1 MNAYTPVDKA
11 ALSYLEW
18 KIVEMAREDGPRSFN
33 PDGLV
38 ARVIRVIG
46 IKVPNGLANERL
58 EALRRFSVR
67 AWFWDLIR
75 SNDMQAFFAAGFSR
89 HHALE
94 IISRVSMARGFTPT
108 IENGSTPKESRSQHS
123 NCRCG

>member
-1 MNAYTPVDKA
+1 MNAFTSVDKG

-18 KIVEMAREDGPRSFN
+18 KIVEMAHEDGPRSFS
-33 PDGLV
+33 PDGLG

-46 IKVPNGLANERL
+46 FKVPNGLANERL

-75 SNDMQAFFAAGFSR
+75 SSDMKAFFDAGFSR
-89 HHALE
+89 RHALE
-94 IISRVSMARGFTPT
+94 IISRVSMSRGFTPT
-108 IENGSTPKESRSQHS
+108 IENDSIPSAPRGQQSK
-123 NCRCG
+123 CRCG

>member
-1 MNAYTPVDKA
+1 MNAFTPVDKG

-75 SNDMQAFFAAGFSR
+75 SGDMQAFFEAGFAR
-89 HHALE
+89 RHALE

-108 IENGSTPKESRSQHS
+108 IENDPTPNASRSQQKK
-123 NCRCG
+123 CRCG